1 MLWQCTAAH
10 AQQGGKV
17 NNRVAEKERVDA
29 MAMYG
34 SACITGR

>member
-10 AQQGGKV
+10 MQQGGKV

-29 MAMYG
+29 MAMCG
-34 SACITGR
+34 GVHVIVR